1 MAGECELNG
10 VMILFRTPPE
20 GPQKAETPYNYAY
33 FSPASEGNPRRVL
46 DQFPIAHELML
57 SGGSAQVLHQ
67 VQPGGLEAMDRALRA
82 LESPWD
88 GVGGLIRDG
97 LGLPG
102 WDQNSPLRIHLLAP
116 LEVGLEKRGASLSSD
131 GTLRIEAK
139 AATPT
144 VGRLSVLGYS
154 GTRVD
159 TMPIANSFPLRGRKW
174 KTSRGAMVCNVHI
187 PIPGA
192 VRLTLL
198 LRIGSH
204 VASRAEVIGPPLRR
218 NARLLAYGTVDVEL
232 KRLRESLFKS
242 DGTKSKEFER
252 AVARLFLLAGLA
264 VDMLADDP
272 KLGPG
277 ADATV
282 YDDLTSTVLVVE
294 CTTGPLNQNGKLAR
308 LKKRVADVQEAIGH
322 PGSLRAQAVMVSS
335 LRADRLSAGELE
347 SAGRDNMAVL
357 SREDLESIF
366 QVASNSEPPDAVLE
380 LVRDRVPRRG
390 MSGLI
395 GHWGSI

>member
-1 MAGECELNG
+1 
-10 VMILFRTPPE
+10 
-20 GPQKAETPYNYAY
+20 
-33 FSPASEGNPRRVL
+33 
-46 DQFPIAHELML
+46 
-57 SGGSAQVLHQ
+57 
-67 VQPGGLEAMDRALRA
+67 
-82 LESPWD
+82 
-88 GVGGLIRDG
+88 
-97 LGLPG
+97 
-102 WDQNSPLRIHLLAP
+102 
-116 LEVGLEKRGASLSSD
+116 
-131 GTLRIEAK
+131 
-139 AATPT
+139 
-144 VGRLSVLGYS
+144 
-154 GTRVD
+154 
-159 TMPIANSFPLRGRKW
+159 
-174 KTSRGAMVCNVHI
+174 MVCNVHI

-380 LVRDRVPRRG
+380 LVRNRVPRRG